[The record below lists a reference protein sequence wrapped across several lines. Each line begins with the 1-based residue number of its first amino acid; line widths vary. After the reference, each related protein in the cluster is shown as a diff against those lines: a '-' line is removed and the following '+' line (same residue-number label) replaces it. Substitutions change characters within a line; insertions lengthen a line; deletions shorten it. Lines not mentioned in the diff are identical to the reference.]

1 MFSRCTLFSFVYLP
15 PRRVIFPDLCSMG
28 WERVMVFF
36 PYGKRHQKHRKM
48 LNEYFNRENVKTTF
62 PTKLWRPLNSS
73 RTFST
78 NQKTLTTIWT
88 GINFR
93 QAVYLWL
100 ICTFIT
106 RFSTAVILRIDHGHD
121 IISDDDPYLKIMSD
135 VTYSVTH
142 CAAPLSNIVDLLP
155 ISCVILH
162 FPFGYSNQTKSSLIV
177 KYLPSWFPGT
187 YVEFLETIDSVFA
200 RAKY

>member
-1 MFSRCTLFSFVYLP
+1 MNTS
-15 PRRVIFPDLCSMG
+15 I
-28 WERVMVFF
+28 E
-36 PYGKRHQKHRKM
+36 K
-48 LNEYFNRENVKTTF
+48 NVKTTF
-62 PTKLWRPLNSS
+62 PTKLSRPLDSY

-78 NQKTLTTIWT
+78 NRKILTNIWT

-100 ICTFIT
+100 IYTLIT
-106 RFSTAVILRIDHGHD
+106 RFSTAIILRIDHGHD

-135 VTYSVTH
+135 ITYTITH
-142 CAAPLSNIVDLLP
+142 CATPMSNIVDLLP

-162 FPFGYSNQTKSSLIV
+162 SHFGYPNQTKPNLIV

-187 YVEFLETIDSVFA
+187 YAATQA
-200 RAKY
+200 RSFRPFVDLMHDYPFEDVKKQLVRSPQALSSIITLHWHTWQ